1 MVMLRVFSIF
11 FLVLI
16 SSISSFKFLCYSPR
30 FASSHVNYLGKL
42 SDTLVDAGHEVILL
56 SPILDTHVRNAGSNK
71 ARIIE
76 IPQSEV
82 GRAFEEGM
90 NGNLMDK
97 SWQSGET
104 WEVLESWDAM
114 FDLWSAQCNVTINY
128 PGLLEKLRD
137 EKIDVG
143 FGESMDWCMA
153 AIMGGSFTDEMNF
166 FQRAFNFFNMFMYQ
180 KFNFMSTDRYQ
191 KVFDDSFPG
200 FPNVIDLMADSSF
213 FFLNSDPLVD
223 FPRPSAARIIDL
235 GGIAVVNGHNQLDK
249 KWSAIFDLRPKT
261 VLMSYGTFAKAWAM
275 PEEFKNTIR
284 NTARS
289 FPHVTFIWKYEKP
302 EHNVTQGIPNL
313 LESTWV
319 PQHDM
324 LHDSRLSAFVT
335 HCGQGSTTEANYA
348 GVPLIVVPVIF
359 DQIRNAFQVKRNGN
373 GINLDKT
380 DLGRE
385 KVFQGAIREILE
397 NPKYKEKAMKIASM
411 LNDKPFTARQTFVM
425 NMEFLAKHGPLRQL
439 DHYGRHLNVMLSE
452 VIDSTLGGPGTK
464 LARVIEVNSKA
475 LEVEDYMT
483 SEASSDFWND
493 VPLYTS
499 MKGWSDTQMFYGEQC
514 RDHILQPALLERL
527 KKEKF
532 DAAFVESF
540 HFCAPVLF
548 HLLGIDKFAVTE
560 SVALLDG
567 WFYYSQTPSNPSY
580 VPTMMSAIAGEKM
593 KFFERVYNTYV
604 YALCSYFFNENA
616 RLFQEQIH
624 EKLPHLPP
632 VRELMASNSLVFVNS
647 EPLVDFPRPSSARI
661 IDIGGIV
668 VSSKHEPLNKTWSDI
683 LDLRS
688 QTVFLSFGTFAKA
701 HLMPEQYKKTIVQ
714 VVKKFPNVTFIWKY
728 EKPEHKVSAGVA
740 NLIESTWVP
749 QRDLLHDSRLS
760 AFITHCGQGSTT
772 ESMDA
777 GIPLVVIPVLGD
789 QYRNAHQVIF
799 VRNMEFLAKHGP
811 LRQLDHYGR
820 HLNFIQYYL
829 IDVIGVVTVIK
840 PSSEQ
845 SNLRFADQLEEKLT
859 I

>member
-16 SSISSFKFLCYSPR
+16 TSISSFKFLCYSPR

-82 GRAFEEGM
+82 GRAFEKGM

-104 WEVLESWDAM
+104 WEVLQSWDAM
-114 FDLWSAQCNVTINY
+114 FDLWAAQCNVTINY

-153 AIMGGSFTDEMNF
+153 GLFHLVGIKKFAVTESIALKEGF
-166 FQRAFNFFNMFMYQ
+166 F
-180 KFNFMSTDRYQ
+180 
-191 KVFDDSFPG
+191 P
-200 FPNVIDLMADSSF
+200 DLMAENSL

-249 KWSAIFDLRPKT
+249 EWSAIFDLRPKT

-284 NTARS
+284 NTARA
-289 FPHVTFIWKYEKP
+289 FPHVTFIWKYEMILVSP
-302 EHNVTQGIPNL
+302 
-313 LESTWV
+313 
-319 PQHDM
+319 
-324 LHDSRLSAFVT
+324 LS
-335 HCGQGSTTEANYA
+335 S
-348 GVPLIVVPVIF
+348 LIVDREAQQRPIM
-359 DQIRNAFQVKRNGN
+359 QIPQSAN
-373 GINLDKT
+373 
-380 DLGRE
+380 
-385 KVFQGAIREILE
+385 
-397 NPKYKEKAMKIASM
+397 
-411 LNDKPFTARQTFVM
+411 
-425 NMEFLAKHGPLRQL
+425 
-439 DHYGRHLNVMLSE
+439 
-452 VIDSTLGGPGTK
+452 
-464 LARVIEVNSKA
+464 A
-475 LEVEDYMT
+475 LEVEEYMT

-499 MKGWSDTQMFYGEQC
+499 MKGWSDTQVFYGEQC
-514 RDHILQPALLERL
+514 RDHILQFALLERL

-580 VPTMMSAIAGEKM
+580 VPTMMSAIADERM
-593 KFFERVYNTYV
+593 NFFERVYNTY
-604 YALCSYFFNENA
+604 
-616 RLFQEQIH
+616 
-624 EKLPHLPP
+624 
-632 VRELMASNSLVFVNS
+632 ELMASNSLVFVNS

-683 LDLRS
+683 LDLRP

-701 HLMPEQYKKTIVQ
+701 HLMPEQYKKTIVH

-728 EKPEHKVSAGVA
+728 EKPEHKVSAGVV

-749 QRDLLHDSRLS
+749 QRDILHDSRLS

-789 QYRNAHQVIF
+789 QYRNAHQVVRNGNGLMLEKKDLNTIF

-820 HLNFIQYYL
+820 HLNFIHYYL
-829 IDVIGVVTVIK
+829 IDVIGVKRERKDERTTVI
-840 PSSEQ
+840 PYESDLFDYHS
-845 SNLRFADQLEEKLT
+845 
-859 I
+859 